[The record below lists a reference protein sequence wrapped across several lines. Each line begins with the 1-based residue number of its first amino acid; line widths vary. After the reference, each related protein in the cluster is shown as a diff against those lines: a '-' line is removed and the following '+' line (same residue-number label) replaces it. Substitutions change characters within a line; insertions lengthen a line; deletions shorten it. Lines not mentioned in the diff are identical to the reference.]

1 MLSTVFLA
9 SPMDNSYNPW
19 NYKPWWCQPW
29 SILVTGITL
38 IAGTWFITK
47 IVWLTILV
55 ALPVLAWMGLFLI
68 LWPQAMKQ
76 AHTEPPL
83 ADESEA

>member
-1 MLSTVFLA
+1 M
-9 SPMDNSYNPW
+9 
-19 NYKPWWCQPW
+19 
-29 SILVTGITL
+29 
-38 IAGTWFITK
+38 AGTWFVTK

-76 AHTEPPL
+76 AHSEQPLTDEP
-83 ADESEA
+83 EA